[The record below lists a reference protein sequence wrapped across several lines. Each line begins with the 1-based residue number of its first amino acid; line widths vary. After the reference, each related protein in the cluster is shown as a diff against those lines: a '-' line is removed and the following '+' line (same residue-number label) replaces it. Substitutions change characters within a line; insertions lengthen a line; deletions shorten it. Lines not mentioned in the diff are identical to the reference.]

1 MADYGPGQMR
11 TPWGNADEL
20 RERMLRPG
28 PGIPR
33 EDVARSQRE
42 RLFAATVACIAD
54 KGYEATVVADL
65 LELSGV
71 SRSAFYEHFHD
82 KEDCLL
88 ATFDAIV
95 AMATE
100 RFEEELDKNGNGDE
114 RGRNALDVL
123 LEAIVRQPA
132 AARLCFSDVYTVG
145 ERGRLTVE
153 RAMQRFAV
161 LVGDMIEELR
171 GGGALPADLV
181 LGLLGGAQSIVQ
193 SHLRSGDAGESLLA
207 HGDDLWDWALSYE
220 PPGTPLRM
228 AGRRSRP
235 VEAHPPPFVAYSQAE
250 RIIRAL
256 AASAGERGYPAVTIA
271 EIAARASVSQATFYS
286 HFADKHAALVAALDS
301 AGSQMLGFVMPAARR
316 AADWE
321 NGVRAAI
328 GALCAFYASEPNLAR
343 LVAVETYAAGPAALD
358 QRDRANADIRAL
370 LKPGLEVAPRV
381 KPIVADAALGAVWT
395 LLYAQIVNEGPQA
408 LPQIAPLATYMVL
421 APFLG
426 PEKALKVS
434 NGDGRARGQ

>member
-1 MADYGPGQMR
+1 MADYGPGQMQ
-11 TPWGNADEL
+11 TPWGNADQL

-33 EDVARSQRE
+33 DEVARSQRE

-95 AMATE
+95 AMAIK
-100 RFEEELDKNGNGDE
+100 RFETELAKSGTSDK
-114 RGRNALDVL
+114 RGRNALDAL
-123 LEAIVRQPA
+123 LEAIVRQPD

-153 RAMQRFAV
+153 RAMQRVAA
-161 LVGDMIEELR
+161 LVGEMIGKLR
-171 GGGALPADLV
+171 GGREMPADLV
-181 LGLLGGAQSIVQ
+181 LGLVGGAQSIIQ
-193 SHLRSGDAGESLLA
+193 SHLRRGDVDSLIA
-207 HGDDLWDWALSYE
+207 HADDLWDWALSYE
-220 PPGTPLRM
+220 PPGTPLRV
-228 AGRRSRP
+228 AGRRARP
-235 VEAHPPPFVAYSQAE
+235 VEVHPPPFVAYSQAE

-301 AGSQMLGFVMPAARR
+301 AGSQMLGFVLPAARR
-316 AADWE
+316 ASDWE

-358 QRDRANADIRAL
+358 QRDRANAEIRAL
-370 LKPGLEVAPRV
+370 LKPGLEVAPQT

-395 LLYAQIVNEGPQA
+395 LLYAQIVNDGPQA
-408 LPQIAPLATYMVL
+408 LPQAAPLASYMVL

-426 PEKALKVS
+426 AEKALKVS

>member
-1 MADYGPGQMR
+1 MADYGHGQMR
-11 TPWGNADEL
+11 TPWGNADQL

-33 EDVARSQRE
+33 EDVARSQRQ

-71 SRSAFYEHFHD
+71 SRSAFYEHFRD

-88 ATFDAIV
+88 ATFDEIVDMAI
-95 AMATE
+95 A
-100 RFEEELDKNGNGDE
+100 RFEAELEKSGTWDK
-114 RGRNALDVL
+114 RGRGALDAL
-123 LEAIVRQPA
+123 LEAIARQPA
-132 AARLCFSDVYTVG
+132 AAKLCFSDVYTVG
-145 ERGRLTVE
+145 ERGRESVE

-161 LVGDMIEELR
+161 LVGKLLEKLR
-171 GGGALPADLV
+171 GSALPPDLV

-193 SHLRSGDAGESLLA
+193 SHLRHEGAGASFA
-207 HGDDLWDWALSYE
+207 PHADDLWDWVLSYE
-220 PPGTPLRM
+220 PPGTPLRVT
-228 AGRRSRP
+228 GRRSRP
-235 VEAHPPPFVAYSQAE
+235 IDAHPPPFVAYSQAE

-286 HFADKHAALVAALDS
+286 YFADKHAALVAALDS

-316 AADWE
+316 APDWE

-358 QRDRANADIRAL
+358 QRDRANAEIRAL
-370 LKPGLEVAPRV
+370 LKPGLELMPQI
-381 KPIVADAALGAVWT
+381 KPIAADAALGAVWT
-395 LLYAQIVNEGPQA
+395 LLYARIVNEGPQA
-408 LPQIAPLATYMVL
+408 LPQIAPLASYMVL

>member
-1 MADYGPGQMR
+1 MADYGPVQMR
-11 TPWGNADEL
+11 TPWGNADQL

-33 EDVARSQRE
+33 DDVTRSQRE
-42 RLFAATVACIAD
+42 RLFAATVACIAE

-71 SRSAFYEHFHD
+71 SRSAFYEHFRD

-95 AMATE
+95 SMAIE
-100 RFEEELDKNGNGDE
+100 RFEEELDKDGSWDK
-114 RGRNALDVL
+114 RGRNALDAL

-161 LVGDMIEELR
+161 LVGDMIEKLR
-171 GGGALPADLV
+171 EGGALPADLV
-181 LGLLGGAQSIVQ
+181 LGLLGGAQSVVQ
-193 SHLRSGDAGESLLA
+193 SQLRRGDAGESLLA
-207 HGDDLWDWALSYE
+207 YGDDLWDWALSYE
-220 PPGTPLRM
+220 PPGTPLRVT
-228 AGRRSRP
+228 GRRARP

-316 AADWE
+316 APDWE
-321 NGVRAAI
+321 NSVRAAI

-343 LVAVETYAAGPAALD
+343 LVAVETYAAGPEALD
-358 QRDRANADIRAL
+358 QRDRANTEIRAL
-370 LKPGLEVAPRV
+370 LAPGLEAMPQM
-381 KPIVADAALGAVWT
+381 KSIVGDAALGAVWT

-408 LPQIAPLATYMVL
+408 LPQIAPLASYMVL

-426 PEKALKVS
+426 PGKALKVS